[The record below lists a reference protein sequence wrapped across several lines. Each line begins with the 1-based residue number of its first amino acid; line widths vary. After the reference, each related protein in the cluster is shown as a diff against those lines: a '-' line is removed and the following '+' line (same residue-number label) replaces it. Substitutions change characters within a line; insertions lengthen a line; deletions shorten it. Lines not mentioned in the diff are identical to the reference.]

1 MNDIWDCYADEMK
14 KGDNLR
20 IINSITKNTYEDTDG
35 FTHYVFSKEMFE
47 NSRYSIPL
55 DDFKLFQKFIE
66 GGSREYPS
74 DGNIPTDIVAA
85 EARII
90 LNEIVKLSN
99 DPNAPYHKDA
109 VESMKKGKFALVRG
123 TVKLY
128 LGKYTSRD
136 WRRKRFTDDIDLW
149 IYKIDLLEHVLKTN
163 GWKKN
168 KITKEWEKIVYWK
181 DPFSLAT
188 KEHVLIASNDINQG
202 LDFGAGT
209 CLDGSELKDIFKKK
223 LNRGHNVDLSDIIN
237 VAMVFSKSEGFS
249 IDEWYESWQSFE
261 ECANT
266 RSTRIISNMIS
277 LVRHSYAI
285 ADYLERL
292 GNILIRLHDLIFDK
306 IYYPDTKIEK
316 ITRVSVHWQKYLK
329 IHGHDKTKELIH
341 SDIIEQ
347 GNKKIYYS
355 KNLRHFGENI
365 LLLLNSKLRYGKVV
379 FEIFCEEPMLISTKN
394 SAKELE
400 GKSNNVYGLF

>member
-1 MNDIWDCYADEMK
+1 MNDIWDCKADEMK

-20 IINSITKNTYEDTDG
+20 IINSITKDTYEDVDG
-35 FTHYVFSKEMFE
+35 FTRYVFSKKMFE

-55 DDFKLFQKFIE
+55 NDFKLFQKFIE

-85 EARII
+85 ETRII
-90 LNEIVKLSN
+90 LNEIVKISKN
-99 DPNAPYHKDA
+99 PNAPYHMDA
-109 VESMKKGKFALVRG
+109 VELMKNRKFALVRG

-149 IYKIDLLEHVLKTN
+149 VYKIDLLEHVLKRN
-163 GWKKN
+163 GWIKN
-168 KITKEWEKIVYWK
+168 KITKEWEKIVHWK
-181 DPFSLAT
+181 NPFSLDT
-188 KEHVLIASNDINQG
+188 KEHVLIASNDVNQG

-209 CLDGSELKDIFKKK
+209 FLDGTELKDIFKKK

-249 IDEWYESWQSFE
+249 IDEWYESWKSFE

-292 GNILIRLHDLIFDK
+292 GNILIQLHDLIFDK
-306 IYYPDTKIEK
+306 FIYPDTKIEK

-329 IHGHDKTKELIH
+329 THGHDKTRELIH
-341 SDIIEQ
+341 SYIIEQ
-347 GNKKIYYS
+347 GNEKIYYS
-355 KNLRHFGENI
+355 KNLRHFGEDI
-365 LLLLNSKLRYGKVV
+365 LTLLNSKLRYCKVV
-379 FEIFCEEPMLISTKN
+379 LEIYCEETISLGPRN
-394 SAKELE
+394 SLSEPV
-400 GKSNNVYGLF
+400 GNSSNIFD

>member
-1 MNDIWDCYADEMK
+1 MNDIWDCNADEMI

-20 IINSITKNTYEDTDG
+20 IINSITKDTYEDLDG
-35 FTHYVFSKEMFE
+35 FTHYVFSKKMFE
-47 NSRYSIPL
+47 NSRYSIPSN
-55 DDFKLFQKFIE
+55 DFKLFQKFIE

-85 EARII
+85 EARVI
-90 LNEIVKLSN
+90 LNEIVKISN
-99 DPNAPYHKDA
+99 NPNAPYHTDA
-109 VESMKKGKFALVRG
+109 VETMKNGKFALVRG

-149 IYKIDLLEHVLKTN
+149 IYKIDLLEHVLETN
-163 GWKKN
+163 GWIKN
-168 KITKEWEKIVYWK
+168 KITKEWEKTVYWK
-181 DPFSLAT
+181 DPISRAT
-188 KEHVLIASNDINQG
+188 KEHVLIASNDVNQG

-209 CLDGSELKDIFKKK
+209 YLDGSELKDIFKKK

-249 IDEWYESWQSFE
+249 IDEWYESWKSFE

-285 ADYLERL
+285 SDYLEKL
-292 GNILIRLHDLIFDK
+292 GNILIQLHDLIFDK
-306 IYYPDTKIEK
+306 IFYPDTKIEK
-316 ITRVSVHWQKYLK
+316 ITRVSVHWKKYLK
-329 IHGHDKTKELIH
+329 KHGHDKTRELIH
-341 SDIIEQ
+341 SYIIEQ
-347 GNKKIYYS
+347 GNQKIYYS

-365 LLLLNSKLRYGKVV
+365 LKLLNSKLRYCKVV
-379 FEIFCEEPMLISTKN
+379 FEIFCEDAILINLEN
-394 SAKELE
+394 SA
-400 GKSNNVYGLF
+400 

>member
-1 MNDIWDCYADEMK
+1 MNDIWDCNADEMI

-20 IINSITKNTYEDTDG
+20 IINSIMKDTYEDLDG
-35 FTHYVFSKEMFE
+35 FTHYVFSKKMFE
-47 NSRYSIPL
+47 NSRYSIPSN
-55 DDFKLFQKFIE
+55 DFKLFQKFIE

-85 EARII
+85 ETRVI
-90 LNEIVKLSN
+90 LNEIVKISN
-99 DPNAPYHKDA
+99 NPNAPYHTDA
-109 VESMKKGKFALVRG
+109 VETMKNGKFALVRG

-163 GWKKN
+163 GWIKN
-168 KITKEWEKIVYWK
+168 KITKEWEKTVYWK

-202 LDFGAGT
+202 LDFGAGAY
-209 CLDGSELKDIFKKK
+209 LDGSELKDIFKKK

-249 IDEWYESWQSFE
+249 IDEWYESWKSFE

-285 ADYLERL
+285 SDYLEKL
-292 GNILIRLHDLIFDK
+292 GNILIHLHDLIFDK
-306 IYYPDTKIEK
+306 IFYPDTKIEK
-316 ITRVSVHWQKYLK
+316 ITRVSVHWKKYLK
-329 IHGHDKTKELIH
+329 KQGHDKTRELIH
-341 SDIIEQ
+341 SYIIEQ
-347 GNKKIYYS
+347 GNQKIYYS

-365 LLLLNSKLRYGKVV
+365 LKLLNSKLRYCKVV
-379 FEIFCEEPMLISTKN
+379 FEIFCEDTILISPEN
-394 SAKELE
+394 SA
-400 GKSNNVYGLF
+400 

>member
-1 MNDIWDCYADEMK
+1 MNDIWDCNSDETT

-20 IINSITKNTYEDTDG
+20 IINSIRKDTYEDIDG
-35 FTHYVFSKEMFE
+35 FTHYVFTKKMFE
-47 NSRYSIPL
+47 NSRYSIPSN
-55 DDFKLFQKFIE
+55 DFKFLKKFIE

-74 DGNIPTDIVAA
+74 DGNIPTDIVAT

-90 LNEIVKLSN
+90 LNEIAKISK

-109 VESMKKGKFALVRG
+109 VESMKNGKFALVRG

-128 LGKYTSRD
+128 LGKFTSRD
-136 WRRKRFTDDIDLW
+136 WRRKRFTDDIDFW
-149 IYKIDLLEHVLKTN
+149 IYKIDLLQHVLKLN
-163 GWKKN
+163 GWVKN
-168 KITKEWEKIVYWK
+168 KITKEWEKTVYWK
-181 DPFSLAT
+181 NPFSLDT
-188 KEHVLIASNDINQG
+188 KEHVLIASNDVNQG
-202 LDFGAGT
+202 LDFGAGAFLEGT
-209 CLDGSELKDIFKKK
+209 ELKDIFKKK

-249 IDEWYESWQSFE
+249 IDEWYESLKSFE

-292 GNILIRLHDLIFDK
+292 GNILITLHDLIFDK
-306 IYYPDTKIEK
+306 IFYPDAKIEK

-329 IHGHDKTKELIH
+329 THGHDKTRELIH
-341 SDIIEQ
+341 SYIIEQ

-355 KNLRHFGENI
+355 KNLRHFGEAI
-365 LLLLNSKLRYGKVV
+365 LILLNSKLKYCKVV
-379 FEIFCEEPMLISTKN
+379 FEIYGEETILFGSKNPASELKGNISN
-394 SAKELE
+394 S
-400 GKSNNVYGLF
+400 LF

>member
-1 MNDIWDCYADEMK
+1 MNDIWDCKADEMK

-20 IINSITKNTYEDTDG
+20 IINSITKDTYEDADG
-35 FTHYVFSKEMFE
+35 FTHYVFSKKMFE
-47 NSRYSIPL
+47 NSRYLIPTN
-55 DDFKLFQKFIE
+55 DFKLFQKFIE

-74 DGNIPTDIVAA
+74 DGNIPTDIVAT
-85 EARII
+85 ETRTI
-90 LNEIVKLSN
+90 LNEIVKISKN
-99 DPNAPYHKDA
+99 PNASYHKDA
-109 VESMKKGKFALVRG
+109 VESMKNGKFALVRG

-149 IYKIDLLEHVLKTN
+149 IYQVDLFEHVLKSN
-163 GWKKN
+163 GWIKN

-181 DPFSLAT
+181 NPFSLDT
-188 KEHVLIASNDINQG
+188 KEHLLIASNDINQG

-249 IDEWYESWQSFE
+249 IDEWYESWKSFE

-285 ADYLERL
+285 ADYLEKL
-292 GNILIRLHDLIFDK
+292 GNILIKLHDLIFDK
-306 IYYPDTKIEK
+306 IFYPDAKIEK

-329 IHGHDKTKELIH
+329 KHGHDKTRELIH
-341 SDIIEQ
+341 SYIIEQ

-355 KNLRHFGENI
+355 KNLGNFGENI
-365 LLLLNSKLRYGKVV
+365 LKLLNSKLEYSKVV
-379 FEIFCEEPMLISTKN
+379 FEIFCEETILIGLKN
-394 SAKELE
+394 SA
-400 GKSNNVYGLF
+400 

>member
-1 MNDIWDCYADEMK
+1 MNDIWDCNADEMI
-14 KGDNLR
+14 KGDNIR
-20 IINSITKNTYEDTDG
+20 IINSITKDTYEDLDG
-35 FTHYVFSKEMFE
+35 FIHYVFSKKMFE
-47 NSRYSIPL
+47 NSRYSFPSN
-55 DDFKLFQKFIE
+55 DFKLFQKFIE

-85 EARII
+85 EARVI
-90 LNEIVKLSN
+90 LNEIVKISN
-99 DPNAPYHKDA
+99 NPNAPYHTDA
-109 VESMKKGKFALVRG
+109 VETMKNGKFALVRG

-149 IYKIDLLEHVLKTN
+149 IYKIDLLEHVLETN
-163 GWKKN
+163 GWIKN
-168 KITKEWEKIVYWK
+168 KITKEWEKTVYWK
-181 DPFSLAT
+181 DPISQAT

-209 CLDGSELKDIFKKK
+209 YLDGSELKDIFKKK

-249 IDEWYESWQSFE
+249 IDEWYESWKSFE

-285 ADYLERL
+285 ADYLEKL
-292 GNILIRLHDLIFDK
+292 GNILIHLHDLIFDK
-306 IYYPDTKIEK
+306 IFYPDTKIEK
-316 ITRVSVHWQKYLK
+316 ITRVSVHWKKYLK
-329 IHGHDKTKELIH
+329 KHGHDKTRELIH
-341 SDIIEQ
+341 SYIIEQ
-347 GNKKIYYS
+347 GTKKIYYS

-365 LLLLNSKLRYGKVV
+365 LKLLNSKLRYCKVV
-379 FEIFCEEPMLISTKN
+379 FEIFCEDTILISPEN
-394 SAKELE
+394 SA
-400 GKSNNVYGLF
+400 